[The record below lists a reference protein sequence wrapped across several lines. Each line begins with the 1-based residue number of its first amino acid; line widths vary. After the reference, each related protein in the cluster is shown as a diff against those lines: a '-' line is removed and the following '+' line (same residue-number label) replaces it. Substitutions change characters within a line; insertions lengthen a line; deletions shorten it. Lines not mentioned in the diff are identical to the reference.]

1 MMHSVT
7 SHLTL
12 FLFRHYL
19 GKQTIVNLMHFRV
32 IQQLILSTTHHL
44 SLLTGLSEKFQFSQ
58 TIFLLQ
64 Y

>member
-1 MMHSVT
+1 
-7 SHLTL
+7 
-12 FLFRHYL
+12 
-19 GKQTIVNLMHFRV
+19 MHFRV